1 VRVTIGGELR
11 DGGVKSRLYSAY
23 KNTRLSHSNLY
34 GPMGMFAS
42 SNSGARNMERAARSF
57 RKPRRNHTGAF
68 ANVLGSSVQGR
79 GATLFHLNNDCGV
92 HWFLV

>member
-1 VRVTIGGELR
+1 MRGPIPELT
-11 DGGVKSRLYSAY
+11 
-23 KNTRLSHSNLY
+23 N
-34 GPMGMFAS
+34 
-42 SNSGARNMERAARSF
+42 F